1 MKFTGRTWLV
11 LLAGLAAVGTLRAED
26 TRPAAPAGAKSPPA
40 TTWNMK
46 DKIVK
51 TDAEWRAL
59 LTPEQYRVTRKKG
72 TERAFT
78 GAYWNTKQ
86 PGVYRCVCCGLELFS
101 SDHKF
106 DSGCGWPSY
115 WQPLK
120 AEHLATA
127 EDRSWNMLRTEVLC
141 ARCGA
146 HLGHVFDDGP
156 QPTGLRY
163 CINSAALKF
172 EPKSA
177 PEPAG
182 QTAGP
187 EKAGSEKAGSDKT
200 GSAPEAAGEPKKPA
214 AP

>member
-1 MKFTGRTWLV
+1 MKVTGRFVLV
-11 LLAGLAAVGTLRAED
+11 LLAGLAAGGSLRAED
-26 TRPAAPAGAKSPPA
+26 AQAAAPGGAKSPPA

-51 TDAEWRAL
+51 TDAEWRAQ
-59 LTPEQYRVTRKKG
+59 LTPEQYRVTRRKG

-78 GAYWNTKQ
+78 GAYWNTKD
-86 PGVYRCVCCGLELFS
+86 PGVYRCVGCGLELFS
-101 SDHKF
+101 SEHKY
-106 DSGCGWPSY
+106 DSGTGWPSY

-120 AEHLATA
+120 KEHIATE
-127 EDRSWNMLRTEVLC
+127 EDRSWFMVRTEVLC

-172 EPKSA
+172 EPGPA

-182 QTAGP
+182 
-187 EKAGSEKAGSDKT
+187 KKT
-200 GSAPEAAGEPKKPA
+200 GSGAEAPGESK
-214 AP
+214 